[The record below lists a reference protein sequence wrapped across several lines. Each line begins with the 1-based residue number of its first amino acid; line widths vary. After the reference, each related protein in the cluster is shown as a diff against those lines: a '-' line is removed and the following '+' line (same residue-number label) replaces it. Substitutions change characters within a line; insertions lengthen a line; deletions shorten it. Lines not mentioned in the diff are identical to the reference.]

1 MIQPPENTMLAT
13 ASSLL
18 GSIWF
23 AFLLGVCGYLVG
35 SAFPITR
42 FMDRK

>member
-1 MIQPPENTMLAT
+1 MLAT
-13 ASSLL
+13 VSSLL

-23 AFLLGVCGYLVG
+23 GFLLGVCGYLVG

>member
-1 MIQPPENTMLAT
+1 MLAT

-35 SAFPITR
+35 SAFPISR